1 MKVTLLPI
9 FFSLRHSRFGGC
21 YVIQGLKA
29 IGDRDVV
36 MHKGL
41 HNVSHFKLLCASLER
56 VEFFQDAASAHLC
69 NVVGVSSKYDTT
81 FCTYRKWRKE
91 SMGCYGHVDHV
102 VL

>member
-1 MKVTLLPI
+1 MILDLIYVGKSHFYL
-9 FFSLRHSRFGGC
+9 FSFPLRHSRFGGC

-56 VEFFQDAASAHLC
+56 VDFFSGCSVCTFIMLRVFLQSMTLLSALIG
-69 NVVGVSSKYDTT
+69 N
-81 FCTYRKWRKE
+81 
-91 SMGCYGHVDHV
+91 
-102 VL
+102 